1 MVARSGLDASTANE
15 GLYLVLL
22 EAAAPIEVT
31 VGKLGTFDFPAGRY
45 VYVGSAR
52 RGLRAR
58 AGRHLRRE
66 KPLRWHID
74 YLTTH
79 PGVRTIGAVLV
90 AAPPRRLTECRL
102 GHGVRRALGARPV
115 VPRFGAGDCRAGCAA
130 HLWWVGPA
138 ASSIG
143 VVRDGSSAGPDKNG
157 RTTTRPHGRERGQH
171 RGD

>member
-1 MVARSGLDASTANE
+1 MAIGAGLDVVTTDE

-22 EAAAPIEVT
+22 EAAAPVEVT

-79 PGVRTIGAVLV
+79 PGVRAIGAALV

-102 GHGVRRALGARPV
+102 GQGVRRALGARPV
-115 VPRFGAGDCRAGCAA
+115 VPRFGAGDCRSGCAA

-138 ASSIG
+138 TSSTG
-143 VVRDGSSAGPDKNG
+143 AEWDSSSADADDNG
-157 RTTTRPHGRERGQH
+157 RTTTSPQGRQRGRH